1 MDWTKQ
7 KMPNIVE
14 RLRICAK
21 FDPDQAEAADEIE
34 RLWAAIDE
42 YVATVVRME
51 GVTFIKQMPTIH
63 LRNVIEDICLRK
75 KRMKN
80 TELIAKINRDVAV
93 ELAKNKSASKEEVFV
108 ELIVKECSKV
118 AMENDM
124 TDTGVVSDAIKKHFG
139 VA

>member
-14 RLRICAK
+14 RLRTCAK
-21 FDPDQAEAADEIE
+21 FDPDKAEAADEIE

-42 YVATVVRME
+42 YVATVV
-51 GVTFIKQMPTIH
+51 
-63 LRNVIEDICLRK
+63 
-75 KRMKN
+75 
-80 TELIAKINRDVAV
+80 ELIAKINRDVAV
-93 ELAKNKSASKEEVFV
+93 ELAKNKRASKEEVFV

-118 AMENDM
+118 AMENDI